1 MKMNKN
7 MSFIK
12 EFSITTDPDVESLY
26 FGALP
31 SEGRYFTKKC
41 KKVSEGQF
49 TIKVEVPKGDL
60 YYHFKNPDDPDNI
73 LLDPNNFQIG
83 AKNWHSICRIGTTSF
98 NQIEFV
104 LSNSYFSMINEKQV
118 EVKVI
123 SHQKWINTVELI
135 IQVDDANSK
144 EHKLQCVG
152 DINNT
157 KYHRLIINKTE
168 IENRNF
174 YFKIYTDDDIFNY
187 DTTLQLSKTL
197 TKPFKAT
204 NEFFVYYPPKYIGP
218 IYQIFPD
225 SFAKENTIEVK
236 GRKILPVDSK
246 PEKNSFF
253 GGNIEGIINKLDY
266 IESLGI
272 KCIYLTPI
280 FWANSND
287 RYDCIDYK
295 KIDPMLGDTQKFNEL
310 CENAHSRNIKIVL
323 DVVLN
328 HCGTDFY
335 LFADVLKN
343 QNKSAYKE
351 YFYIISYP
359 IKISISNPNY
369 SSWWGYGNMP
379 QFNLKNNKVT
389 NYLFECCQYWLNEFN
404 IDGWRIDVSS
414 ELEHN
419 FLKQFRIK
427 MTEKKEETV
436 LIGENWKDAR
446 EFLHGDELDGVTNY
460 LSWWKA
466 FVPFFCEK
474 VISISEFANSLMQ
487 SYFVYSLN
495 RSLSNW
501 NVLSSHDV
509 PRFFSKI
516 SDKVDS
522 RNVIACLMFIPGNP
536 VIYYGDEIQLQGEDT
551 PDNRHF
557 MTWDKVNESNDLL
570 LLYKQLAKIRNN
582 KNCLQYG
589 DMKVSYLNDNNGLL
603 ILEREYEKTKIWA
616 IFNFSNKKIEYD
628 FNSIVSDNELI
639 DVLHDRIISHNLII
653 DKKDFILLEE
663 KRGKK

>member
-1 MKMNKN
+1 
-7 MSFIK
+7 
-12 EFSITTDPDVESLY
+12 
-26 FGALP
+26 
-31 SEGRYFTKKC
+31 
-41 KKVSEGQF
+41 
-49 TIKVEVPKGDL
+49 
-60 YYHFKNPDDPDNI
+60 
-73 LLDPNNFQIG
+73 
-83 AKNWHSICRIGTTSF
+83 
-98 NQIEFV
+98 
-104 LSNSYFSMINEKQV
+104 
-118 EVKVI
+118 
-123 SHQKWINTVELI
+123 
-135 IQVDDANSK
+135 
-144 EHKLQCVG
+144 
-152 DINNT
+152 
-157 KYHRLIINKTE
+157 
-168 IENRNF
+168 
-174 YFKIYTDDDIFNY
+174 
-187 DTTLQLSKTL
+187 
-197 TKPFKAT
+197 
-204 NEFFVYYPPKYIGP
+204 
-218 IYQIFPD
+218 
-225 SFAKENTIEVK
+225 
-236 GRKILPVDSK
+236 
-246 PEKNSFF
+246 
-253 GGNIEGIINKLDY
+253 
-266 IESLGI
+266 
-272 KCIYLTPI
+272 
-280 FWANSND
+280 
-287 RYDCIDYK
+287 
-295 KIDPMLGDTQKFNEL
+295 
-310 CENAHSRNIKIVL
+310 
-323 DVVLN
+323 
-328 HCGTDFY
+328 
-335 LFADVLKN
+335 
-343 QNKSAYKE
+343 
-351 YFYIISYP
+351 
-359 IKISISNPNY
+359 
-369 SSWWGYGNMP
+369 
-379 QFNLKNNKVT
+379 
-389 NYLFECCQYWLNEFN
+389 
-404 IDGWRIDVSS
+404 
-414 ELEHN
+414 
-419 FLKQFRIK
+419 